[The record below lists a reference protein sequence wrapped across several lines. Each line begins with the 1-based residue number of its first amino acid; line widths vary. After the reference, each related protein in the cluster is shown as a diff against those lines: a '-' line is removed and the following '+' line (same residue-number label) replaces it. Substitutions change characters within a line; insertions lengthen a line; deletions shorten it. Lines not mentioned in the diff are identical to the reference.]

1 VEEICTCGAR
11 LVPDA
16 LFCHRC
22 GRPLR
27 PLIAEEEPA
36 EEESAG
42 PEAAPPSPEP
52 EPDRV
57 VITSAVAE
65 PEANVDFRNRIVI
78 KSCLLAACFS
88 LIFGMLLSPIG
99 SGALFP
105 LVLFGGG
112 WIASYLYCRG
122 SARPVNVRSGAALG
136 WIAGLFTFLI
146 LLLFI
151 TLLFAALVSNPEF
164 VQLLRDNSG
173 KYGARAEDMNQL
185 LDLPKHPDRLALGLG
200 LNFVQLTVFSSLGGL
215 LHAFARRRRN
225 G

>member
-1 VEEICTCGAR
+1 MEEICTCGAR

-36 EEESAG
+36 EQA
-42 PEAAPPSPEP
+42 EAPLPAEP

-57 VITSAVAE
+57 VIANAVVVL
-65 PEANVDFRNRIVI
+65 EARVDFRDRIVV

-88 LIFGMLLSPIG
+88 LVAGMLLSPIG

-105 LVLFGGG
+105 FVLFGGG

-136 WIAGLFTFLI
+136 WMAGLFTFLI
-146 LLLFI
+146 LLVFI
-151 TLLFAALVSNPEF
+151 TLLFMTLAGNPEF
-164 VQLLRDNSG
+164 VQLLRENSG

-215 LHAFARRRRN
+215 LHAFARRRHM
-225 G
+225 GQ

>member
-1 VEEICTCGAR
+1 M
-11 LVPDA
+11 PDA

-27 PLIAEEEPA
+27 PLIAEEEA
-36 EEESAG
+36 SET
-42 PEAAPPSPEP
+42 EAPLPVEP

-57 VITSAVAE
+57 VITKAAAGL
-65 PEANVDFRNRIVI
+65 EANVDFRNRAVV

-88 LIFGMLLSPIG
+88 LILGVLLSPIG
-99 SGALFP
+99 SGVLFP
-105 LVLFGGG
+105 FVLFGGG
-112 WIASYLYCRG
+112 WISSYLYCRN
-122 SARPVNVRSGAALG
+122 SDRPVNVRSGAALG

-146 LLLFI
+146 LLFFIAVLFM
-151 TLLFAALVSNPEF
+151 ALAGNPEF
-164 VQLLRDNSG
+164 VQLLRDSSG

-225 G
+225 SHQ

>member
-27 PLIAEEEPA
+27 PLIAEEEPD
-36 EEESAG
+36 EQ
-42 PEAAPPSPEP
+42 EAAPPPPEA
-52 EPDRV
+52 EPDHV
-57 VITSAVAE
+57 VITNAVIE
-65 PEANVDFRNRIVI
+65 PEANVDFRNRVAV

-88 LIFGMLLSPIG
+88 LICGVLLSPVG
-99 SGALFP
+99 SGVLFP
-105 LVLFGGG
+105 FVLFGGG
-112 WIASYLYCRG
+112 WIASYLYCRN
-122 SARPVNVRSGAALG
+122 SAQLINVRSGAALG
-136 WIAGLFTFLI
+136 WISGLFTFLI
-146 LLLFI
+146 LLVLI
-151 TLLFAALVSNPEF
+151 TLLFMTLAGNPEF
-164 VQLLRDNSG
+164 VQLLRASSG

-215 LHAFARRRRN
+215 LHAFARRRRS
-225 G
+225 GM

>member
-1 VEEICTCGAR
+1 MEEFCTCGAR

-27 PLIAEEEPA
+27 PLIADEEPVEQEDVPQPA
-36 EEESAG
+36 E
-42 PEAAPPSPEP
+42 PEP

-57 VITSAVAE
+57 EIPAAAVE
-65 PEANVDFRNRIVI
+65 REANVDFRNRMAV

-88 LIFGMLLSPIG
+88 LIGGVLLSPVG
-99 SGALFP
+99 SGVLFP
-105 LVLFGGG
+105 FVLFGGG
-112 WIASYLYCRG
+112 WIASYLYCRS
-122 SARPVNVRSGAALG
+122 SAQSINVRSGAALG
-136 WIAGLFTFLI
+136 WISGLFTFLI
-146 LLLFI
+146 LLILI
-151 TLLFAALVSNPEF
+151 TLLFMTLASNPEF
-164 VQLLRDNSG
+164 VQLLRDSSG

-215 LHAFARRRRN
+215 LHAFGRRRRS
-225 G
+225 GL

>member
-1 VEEICTCGAR
+1 M
-11 LVPDA
+11 PDA

-27 PLIAEEEPA
+27 ALIAEEEPA
-36 EEESAG
+36 EQEG
-42 PEAAPPSPEP
+42 APPPAQP

-57 VITSAVAE
+57 VISNATI
-65 PEANVDFRNRIVI
+65 PTEANIDFRNRSVV

-88 LIFGMLLSPIG
+88 LVFGVLLSPIG
-99 SGALFP
+99 SGVLFP
-105 LVLFGGG
+105 FVLFGGG
-112 WIASYLYCRG
+112 WISSYLYCRG
-122 SARPVNVRSGAALG
+122 SQRPVNVRSGAALG

-146 LLLFI
+146 LLVFITALFI
-151 TLLFAALVSNPEF
+151 MLTGNAEF

-185 LDLPKHPDRLALGLG
+185 LELPRHPDRLALGLG

-215 LHAFARRRRN
+215 LHAYGRRRRN
-225 G
+225 TQ

>member
-27 PLIAEEEPA
+27 SLIAEEEPDEQEVA
-36 EEESAG
+36 PPP
-42 PEAAPPSPEP
+42 PEAAP
-52 EPDRV
+52 DQV
-57 VITSAVAE
+57 VITSAAIE
-65 PEANVDFRNRIVI
+65 PEANVDFRNRVAV

-88 LIFGMLLSPIG
+88 LICGVLLSPVG
-99 SGALFP
+99 SGVLFP
-105 LVLFGGG
+105 FVLFGGG
-112 WIASYLYCRG
+112 WISSYLYCRS
-122 SARPVNVRSGAALG
+122 SAQLINVRSGAALG
-136 WIAGLFTFLI
+136 WISGLFTFLI
-146 LLLFI
+146 LLVLI
-151 TLLFAALVSNPEF
+151 TLLFMALAGNPEF
-164 VQLLRDNSG
+164 VQLLRDSSG

-215 LHAFARRRRN
+215 LHAFARRRR
-225 G
+225 GGL

>member
-1 VEEICTCGAR
+1 MEEICTCGAR

-36 EEESAG
+36 EQEEAL
-42 PEAAPPSPEP
+42 PSSVT

-57 VITSAVAE
+57 VITNAVVE
-65 PEANVDFRNRIVI
+65 PEANVDFRNRSAL

-88 LIFGMLLSPIG
+88 LIFGVLVSPIG
-99 SGALFP
+99 SGILFP
-105 LVLFGGG
+105 FVLFGGG
-112 WIASYLYCRG
+112 WISSYLYCR
-122 SARPVNVRSGAALG
+122 SSDRPVNVRSGAALG

-146 LLLFI
+146 LLVFI
-151 TLLFAALVSNPEF
+151 TLLFMALAGNPEF
-164 VQLLRDNSG
+164 VQLVRDSSG

-215 LHAFARRRRN
+215 LHAFARRRRGN
-225 G
+225 Q

>member
-11 LVPDA
+11 LVADA

-27 PLIAEEEPA
+27 PLIAEDEPD
-36 EEESAG
+36 EQ
-42 PEAAPPSPEP
+42 EAAAPLVEP

-57 VITSAVAE
+57 VVAKAVIE
-65 PEANVDFRNRIVI
+65 PEANVDFRNWVTV

-88 LIFGMLLSPIG
+88 LVFSMLLSPIG
-99 SGALFP
+99 PGVLSPF
-105 LVLFGGG
+105 VLFAGG
-112 WIASYLYCRG
+112 WIASYLYCRK
-122 SARPVNVRSGAALG
+122 SAQLINVRSGAALG

-146 LLLFI
+146 VLLL
-151 TLLFAALVSNPEF
+151 TLLMMRMAGNPEF
-164 VQLLRDNSG
+164 AQILRESSG
-173 KYGARAEDMNQL
+173 KYGASAEQVNRL
-185 LDLPKHPDRLALGLG
+185 LDLPKHPNELVLSLGQS
-200 LNFVQLTVFSSLGGL
+200 FVFLTVFSSLGGL

>member
-1 VEEICTCGAR
+1 MEEICTCGAR

-27 PLIAEEEPA
+27 PLIAEDEAAEQEEATPA
-36 EEESAG
+36 EQ
-42 PEAAPPSPEP
+42 P

-57 VITSAVAE
+57 VIAPPVIA
-65 PEANVDFRNRIVI
+65 PEANIDFRNRVVI

-88 LIFGMLLSPIG
+88 LIFGVLVSPIG
-99 SGALFP
+99 SGVLFP
-105 LVLFGGG
+105 FVLFGGG
-112 WIASYLYCRG
+112 WIASFLYCR
-122 SARPVNVRSGAALG
+122 SSSQLINARSGAALG

-146 LLLFI
+146 LLVLI
-151 TLLFAALVSNPEF
+151 TLLFMSLAGNPEF
-164 VQLLRDNSG
+164 VQLLRDSSG

-185 LDLPKHPDRLALGLG
+185 LELPKHPDRLALGIG

-215 LHAFARRRRN
+215 LHAFGHRRRS
-225 G
+225 GL

>member
-1 VEEICTCGAR
+1 MEEICTCGAR

-36 EEESAG
+36 EQEES
-42 PEAAPPSPEP
+42 PPPTVP

-57 VITSAVAE
+57 VIAQAVVE
-65 PEANVDFRNRIVI
+65 PEVNVDFRNRSAL

-88 LIFGMLLSPIG
+88 LVFIVLLSPIG
-99 SGALFP
+99 SGILFP
-105 LVLFGGG
+105 FVLFGGG
-112 WIASYLYCRG
+112 WIASYLYGRN
-122 SARPVNVRSGAALG
+122 SAIPVNVRSGAALG

-146 LLLFI
+146 MLVFI
-151 TLLFAALVSNPEF
+151 TLLFMMLAGNPEF
-164 VQLLRDNSG
+164 VQLLRDSSG
-173 KYGARAEDMNQL
+173 KYGARTEDVAQL
-185 LDLPKHPDRLALGLG
+185 LDLPKHPDKLALGLG

-215 LHAFARRRRN
+215 LHAFARRRRGN
-225 G
+225 Q

>member
-27 PLIAEEEPA
+27 PLIAEEEPVEQEEATPA
-36 EEESAG
+36 EQ
-42 PEAAPPSPEP
+42 PEP
-52 EPDRV
+52 ERV
-57 VITSAVAE
+57 VIAPPIIA
-65 PEANVDFRNRIVI
+65 PETNIDFRNRAVI

-88 LIFGMLLSPIG
+88 LVFGVLVSPIG
-99 SGALFP
+99 SGVLFP
-105 LVLFGGG
+105 FVLFGGG
-112 WIASYLYCRG
+112 WIASYLYCR
-122 SARPVNVRSGAALG
+122 SSSQPINARNGAALG

-146 LLLFI
+146 LLVLI
-151 TLLFAALVSNPEF
+151 TLLFMSLAGNPEF
-164 VQLLRDNSG
+164 VQLLRDSSG

-185 LDLPKHPDRLALGLG
+185 LELPKHPDRLALGIG

-215 LHAFARRRRN
+215 LHAFGRRRR
-225 G
+225 GGL

>member
-1 VEEICTCGAR
+1 MEEICTCGAR

-36 EEESAG
+36 EPEEV
-42 PEAAPPSPEP
+42 PPPPPEP
-52 EPDRV
+52 VPDRV
-57 VITSAVAE
+57 VITSAVVE

-78 KSCLLAACFS
+78 KSCFLAACFS
-88 LIFGMLLSPIG
+88 LISGMLLSPIG

-112 WIASYLYCRG
+112 WIASYLYCRN

>member
-1 VEEICTCGAR
+1 MEEICTCGAR

-27 PLIAEEEPA
+27 PLIAEDEPV
-36 EEESAG
+36 EQED
-42 PEAAPPSPEP
+42 AAPPVEP

-57 VITSAVAE
+57 VLAKSVIE
-65 PEANVDFRNRIVI
+65 PEANVDFRNRVAV

-88 LIFGMLLSPIG
+88 LIFGVLLSPVG
-99 SGALFP
+99 SGVLFP
-105 LVLFGGG
+105 FVLFGGG
-112 WIASYLYCRG
+112 WIASYLYCRN
-122 SARPVNVRSGAALG
+122 SAQLINVRSGAALG
-136 WIAGLFTFLI
+136 WISGLFTFLI
-146 LLLFI
+146 LLVLI
-151 TLLFAALVSNPEF
+151 TLLFMTLASNPDF
-164 VQLLRDNSG
+164 VQLLRSSSG

-215 LHAFARRRRN
+215 LHAFVRRRRT
-225 G
+225 GQ

>member
-1 VEEICTCGAR
+1 MEEICTCGAR

-27 PLIAEEEPA
+27 PLIAEDEPVEQEDTPPPVEPA
-36 EEESAG
+36 A
-42 PEAAPPSPEP
+42 
-52 EPDRV
+52 DRV
-57 VITSAVAE
+57 VIAKPVIE
-65 PEANVDFRNRIVI
+65 PEANVDFRNRVAV

-88 LIFGMLLSPIG
+88 LVFGVLLSPVG
-99 SGALFP
+99 SGVLFP
-105 LVLFGGG
+105 FVLFAGG
-112 WIASYLYCRG
+112 WIASYLYCRS
-122 SARPVNVRSGAALG
+122 SAQLINVRSGAALG
-136 WIAGLFTFLI
+136 WISGLFTFLI
-146 LLLFI
+146 LLVLI
-151 TLLFAALVSNPEF
+151 TLLFMTSAGNPEF
-164 VQLLRDNSG
+164 VQMVREGSG

-185 LDLPKHPDRLALGLG
+185 LELPKHPDRLALGLG

>member
-1 VEEICTCGAR
+1 

-27 PLIAEEEPA
+27 PLIAEDEPD
-36 EEESAG
+36 EQQD
-42 PEAAPPSPEP
+42 PPPPVEP

-57 VITSAVAE
+57 VVAKAVIE
-65 PEANVDFRNRIVI
+65 PGENVDFRNRVVL

-88 LIFGMLLSPIG
+88 LIFGVLLSPVG
-99 SGALFP
+99 SGVLFP
-105 LVLFGGG
+105 FVLFGGG
-112 WIASYLYCRG
+112 WIASYLYCRN
-122 SARPVNVRSGAALG
+122 SAQPINARSGAALG

-146 LLLFI
+146 LLVLI
-151 TLLFAALVSNPEF
+151 TLLFMTLAGNPEF
-164 VQLLRDNSG
+164 VQMLKENSG

>member
-36 EEESAG
+36 ELEG
-42 PEAAPPSPEP
+42 TPLPVEP
-52 EPDRV
+52 AIDRV
-57 VITSAVAE
+57 VIAE
-65 PEANVDFRNRIVI
+65 PVSVSGANVDFRNRVVV

-88 LIFGMLLSPIG
+88 LVFGVLLSPVG
-99 SGALFP
+99 SGVLFP
-105 LVLFGGG
+105 FVLFAGG
-112 WIASYLYCRG
+112 WIASFLYCRS
-122 SARPVNVRSGAALG
+122 SAQLINVRSGAALG
-136 WIAGLFTFLI
+136 WISGLFTFLI
-146 LLLFI
+146 LLVMI
-151 TLLFAALVSNPEF
+151 TLLFMTLAGNPEF
-164 VQLLRDNSG
+164 VQLLRDSSG